1 MKVFTKL
8 FVLLFLL
15 TGYAHAQKNVLYFND
30 GSLGTDQMTVALN
43 NLGYNVTNTTDN
55 TTFQTLISTPGNYDL
70 AIYFSQNYNPDYN
83 SVLALANFVNLP
95 GKKGIYTDWSGAT
108 SEANLVGIQ
117 WAGSYNRTQVLI
129 TNSDFAAGITTN
141 PLTLTNTGWGTF
153 SAGMTVNTGGISL
166 AEFTDNGQTAI
177 AHTMNRK
184 MIVFGFLGDV
194 VPNPEVH
201 HKAILTLF
209 SLESKTA
216 CEGSNT
222 FFETDTTGSDSTYWQ
237 VNEGSGWSAGTRG
250 GDTLFLNNVTTAMD
264 SNLYRALIYK
274 GATIDTVSGGLLT
287 LLSPGTI
294 TSEPFNDT
302 LCAGGNALFGLL
314 ATGADSFQ
322 WQRNISGTWANLSG
336 ENNDTLIL
344 TNVPVSMNGYT
355 YRCVLFAV
363 CGNDTSAVDTLTVRA
378 NPDITGI
385 TSSLNP
391 NVNSIY
397 VPKQCTNLT
406 ASVIGGKTPYTYSW
420 TPSGSFNPLNACPT
434 LGAWYKATVT
444 DSFGCQDTMSI
455 KQYVMDATSPYPGR
469 VTMCIQSG
477 RRLTTANVQLSL
489 VPFYL
494 SKNFA
499 MGACGATPS
508 KQGGYVFDEMEDLYK
523 VYPNPFAHELNIEF
537 FNLFE
542 EEVSINLTD
551 MTGRVVKEI
560 FKGQMFE
567 GDYTTFTV
575 DASDLPN
582 GMYLV
587 RYSSNSDMRV
597 NKVQLMR

>member
-1 MKVFTKL
+1 VFS
-8 FVLLFLL
+8 F
-15 TGYAHAQKNVLYFND
+15 NVAAGD
-30 GSLGTDQMTVALN
+30 
-43 NLGYNVTNTTDN
+43 
-55 TTFQTLISTPGNYDL
+55 TL
-70 AIYFSQNYNPDYN
+70 
-83 SVLALANFVNLP
+83 V
-95 GKKGIYTDWSGAT
+95 
-108 SEANLVGIQ
+108 LVGN
-117 WAGSYNRTQVLI
+117 GSNASQ
-129 TNSDFAAGITTN
+129 
-141 PLTLTNTGWGTF
+141 
-153 SAGMTVNTGGISL
+153 
-166 AEFTDNGQTAI
+166 
-177 AHTMNRK
+177 
-184 MIVFGFLGDV
+184 
-194 VPNPEVH
+194 
-201 HKAILTLF
+201 
-209 SLESKTA
+209 A
-216 CEGSNT
+216 CEYTLSVVGYSIVLFGQLVPICVGSNT
-222 FFETDTTGSDSTYWQ
+222 FFEIDTTGSDSTYWQ

-274 GATIDTVSGGLLT
+274 GATI
-287 LLSPGTI
+287 
-294 TSEPFNDT
+294 
-302 LCAGGNALFGLL
+302 
-314 ATGADSFQ
+314 
-322 WQRNISGTWANLSG
+322 
-336 ENNDTLIL
+336 
-344 TNVPVSMNGYT
+344 
-355 YRCVLFAV
+355 
-363 CGNDTSAVDTLTVRA
+363 DTSAVDTLTVRA

>member
-1 MKVFTKL
+1 MKNKYLSLVFL
-8 FVLLFLL
+8 FLTLFLL
-15 TGYAHAQKNVLYFND
+15 NMSEVKAQMVHTFLDTVQSGDPTLTGSRLRRDAVQSTCASPKTCPGSFSGSGQYYDTFRFRNVSASTQCVTVTYGWISGAQVFFTAYNNYFD
-30 GSLGTDQMTVALN
+30 
-43 NLGYNVTNTTDN
+43 
-55 TTFQTLISTPGNYDL
+55 PGNVCTNYL
-70 AIYFSQNYNPDYN
+70 ADGGSSVTSSPSGDTLVFSFN
-83 SVLALANFVNLP
+83 VAA
-95 GKKGIYTDWSGAT
+95 GAT
-108 SEANLVGIQ
+108 LVLVGN
-117 WAGSYNRTQVLI
+117 GSNASQDCEYTLSVVGYSIVL
-129 TNSDFAAGITTN
+129 
-141 PLTLTNTGWGTF
+141 
-153 SAGMTVNTGGISL
+153 
-166 AEFTDNGQTAI
+166 
-177 AHTMNRK
+177 
-184 MIVFGFLGDV
+184 FGYV
-194 VPNPEVH
+194 APICV
-201 HKAILTLF
+201 
-209 SLESKTA
+209 
-216 CEGSNT
+216 GSNT
-222 FFETDTTGSDSTYWQ
+222 FFEIDTTGSDSTYWQ
-237 VNEGSGWSAGTRG
+237 VNDGSGWSAGTRG
-250 GDTLFLNNVTTAMD
+250 GDTLFLNNVTSAMD

-274 GATIDTVSGGLLT
+274 GATI
-287 LLSPGTI
+287 
-294 TSEPFNDT
+294 
-302 LCAGGNALFGLL
+302 
-314 ATGADSFQ
+314 
-322 WQRNISGTWANLSG
+322 
-336 ENNDTLIL
+336 
-344 TNVPVSMNGYT
+344 
-355 YRCVLFAV
+355 
-363 CGNDTSAVDTLTVRA
+363 DTSAVDTLTVRA

-406 ASVIGGKTPYTYSW
+406 ASVTGGKTPYTYSW
-420 TPSGSFNPLNACPT
+420 TPSGSVNPLNACPT

-444 DSFGCQDTMSI
+444 DSYGCQDTMSI

-523 VYPNPFAHELNIEF
+523 VYPNPFAHQLNIEF